1 MLYNHLEGLDIKPSC
16 IGFGGWPLGGH
27 GWGKGSSPE
36 IIKAVH
42 KAIDCGVNFFDTAP
56 IYGLGHSEELL
67 GKALGS
73 KRKDVIIA
81 TKVGLTWKKGKTF
94 QKFTDSSP
102 ANISREIG
110 ESLKRLNT
118 DYIDLYQ
125 IHWPDPNTPIVDT
138 LSAMEKLKNSGK
150 IRCIGCCNFPLQLLM
165 EWLKYGEIN
174 TIQIRYNLIDSE
186 AETDLL
192 AFCKE
197 NGIGVLT
204 HSSIAQGLLSGK
216 YDTNSKFGAND
227 HRSRDEHFQGEAFLK
242 NLEVLKRV
250 KFIAQ
255 KLSKTPTQIALRW
268 VLQNPCVTTAFVGIK
283 SVVQIE
289 ENVVASDFALS
300 KDDMDFLNEEVCG
313 NVA

>member
-1 MLYNHLEGLDIKPSC
+1 MSMRYIHLTGLDLVPSC
-16 IGFGGWPLGGH
+16 IGFGCWPLGGH
-27 GWGKGSSPE
+27 GWGKASSPE

-81 TKVGLTWKKGKTF
+81 TKVGLTWKRGKTF
-94 QKFTDSSP
+94 QKFADSSP

-110 ESLKRLNT
+110 ESLRRLNT

-125 IHWPDPNTPIVDT
+125 IHWPDPNNPLEDT
-138 LSAMEKLKNSGK
+138 LSTMEKLKSEGK
-150 IRCIGCCNFPLQLLM
+150 IRYIGCCNFPLDLVK
-165 EWLKYGEIN
+165 ESLKCGQIN
-174 TIQIRYNLIDSE
+174 TIQMRYNLIDRE
-186 AETDLL
+186 AETDFL

-216 YDTNSKFGAND
+216 YDETSRFSSND
-227 HRSRDEHFQGEAFLK
+227 HRSRDKHFQGEAFLR
-242 NLEVLKRV
+242 NLEVVGKV
-250 KFIAQ
+250 KFIAK
-255 KLSKTPTQIALRW
+255 KLNKTPTQIALRW
-268 VLQNPCVTTAFVGIK
+268 VLQNPCVATAIVGVK
-283 SVVQIE
+283 SVPQIE

-300 KDDMDFLNEEVCG
+300 QEDMEFLRRDT
-313 NVA
+313 

>member
-1 MLYNHLEGLDIKPSC
+1 MRYNRLEGLDIVPSC
-16 IGFGGWPLGGH
+16 IGFGCWPLGGH
-27 GWGKGSSPE
+27 GWGKVSSPE

-125 IHWPDPNTPIVDT
+125 IHWPDPNTPLEDT
-138 LSAMEKLKNSGK
+138 LSAMEKLKSEGK
-150 IRCIGCCNFPLQLLM
+150 IRYIGCCNFPLDLVK
-165 EWLKYGEIN
+165 ESLKCGQIN
-174 TIQIRYNLIDSE
+174 TIQIRYNLIDRE

-216 YDTNSKFGAND
+216 YDEKSKFSSTD
-227 HRSRDEHFQGEAFLK
+227 HRSRDKHFQGEAFLR
-242 NLEVLKRV
+242 NLEVVEKV
-250 KFIAQ
+250 KFIAR
-255 KLSKTPTQIALRW
+255 KLNKTPTQIALRW
-268 VLQNPCVTTAFVGIK
+268 VLQNPCVATAIVGVK
-283 SVVQIE
+283 SVPQIE
-289 ENVVASDFALS
+289 ENVVASDFTLS
-300 KDDMDFLNEEVCG
+300 QEDMEFLKKDTYS
-313 NVA
+313 

>member
-1 MLYNHLEGLDIKPSC
+1 MRYNRLEGLDIVTSC
-16 IGFGGWPLGGH
+16 IGFGCWPLGSH
-27 GWGKGSSPE
+27 GWGKVSSPE

-94 QKFTDSSP
+94 QKFTASSP
-102 ANISREIG
+102 ANISREID

-118 DYIDLYQ
+118 DYIDIYQ
-125 IHWPDPNTPIVDT
+125 IHWPDPNTPLEDT

-150 IRCIGCCNFPLQLLM
+150 IRYIGCCNFPLDLVK
-165 EWLKYGEIN
+165 ESLKCGQIN
-174 TIQIRYNLIDSE
+174 TIQIRYNLIDRE

-216 YDTNSKFGAND
+216 YDEKSKFSSND
-227 HRSRDEHFQGEAFLK
+227 HRSRDKHFQGEAFLI
-242 NLEVLKRV
+242 NLEVVEKV
-250 KFIAQ
+250 KFIAR
-255 KLSKTPTQIALRW
+255 KLNKTPTQIALRW
-268 VLQNPCVTTAFVGIK
+268 VLQNPCVATAIVGVK
-283 SVVQIE
+283 SVPQIE
-289 ENVVASDFALS
+289 ENVVASDFTLS
-300 KDDMDFLNEEVCG
+300 QEDMEFLNKDTYS
-313 NVA
+313 